1 MSASQ
6 TSRSGGESTRERLLD
21 AGEQL
26 FSERGFEGTSVRE
39 LGALAR
45 CNPAAVNYYFGGK
58 ENLYVEVWRRH
69 LVDMRQ
75 RRVESIRR
83 VIFESGS
90 QPVLEELLRAF
101 AQAFVG
107 PLVAEERG
115 QRLVKLMAREM
126 IDARLPPGMFGE
138 NVIKP
143 TLAAMQEGLEK
154 ACPGLPGWR
163 VPLVVFSLVGQLL
176 HTIRIKGILH
186 WIDKEAVAMFEPAKM
201 IDHIVEFTAAGIRAF
216 AKEKGE

>member
-1 MSASQ
+1 V
-6 TSRSGGESTRERLLD
+6 

-154 ACPGLPGWR
+154 ACPGWR
-163 VPLVVFSLVGQLL
+163 RCRRDWRRPVLGFQVGGCRWWSFRWSVNCC
-176 HTIRIKGILH
+176 TRFG
-186 WIDKEAVAMFEPAKM
+186 
-201 IDHIVEFTAAGIRAF
+201 
-216 AKEKGE
+216 